1 MILLAAMAM
10 TTLVT
15 QANDTMNTINNAIE
29 KAVDAV
35 TPSTSSEEK
44 KAQENQAIEADKQV
58 AAEEKKEEEKK
69 ALENK

>member
-1 MILLAAMAM
+1 MKKIMILLAAMAM

-15 QANDTMNTINNAIE
+15 QANDTMDTINNAIE

-44 KAQENQAIEADKQV
+44 KAIEADKQV

>member
-10 TTLVT
+10 TTLAT
-15 QANDTMNTINNAIE
+15 QANETMDAVGNAIE

-35 TPSTSSEEK
+35 TPGAETE
-44 KAQENQAIEADKQV
+44 ENQAVEAAKNAV
-58 AAEEKKEEEKK
+58 SEEEKKKEEEKK